1 MCELFNQRKSS
12 YVSAVT
18 VLGKFIV
25 GVAFDTLSSGISLLI
40 SLIICFNPFYI
51 ILQLEQRT
59 NVKTR
64 LVNFDILSN
73 DFLTKSF
80 FSNN

>member
-1 MCELFNQRKSS
+1 M
-12 YVSAVT
+12 
-18 VLGKFIV
+18 FIV
-25 GVAFDTLSSGISLLI
+25 GLVFDTLSLGISLLI

-59 NVKTR
+59 NIKTR

-73 DFLTKSF
+73 DCLNKEF
-80 FSNN
+80 FQ